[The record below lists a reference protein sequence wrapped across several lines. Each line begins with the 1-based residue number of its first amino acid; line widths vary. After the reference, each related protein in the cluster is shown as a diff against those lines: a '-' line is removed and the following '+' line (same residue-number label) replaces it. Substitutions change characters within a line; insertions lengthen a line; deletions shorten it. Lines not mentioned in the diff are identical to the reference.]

1 MPQKSLRELDLE
13 QLSEGRFKRSFRMER
28 GSVDTDKRT
37 AEMAFSSEEPYERW
51 WGIEILDHGPKSV
64 RLGRL
69 SGGGHPLLVNHDTD
83 RQAGVI
89 DKAWIGDDRKG
100 RSIARFGR
108 SAYAE
113 EIFNDVNDGIRTL
126 VSVGYMIHAIV
137 EETTSKS
144 GEKVQRELT
153 WDEFRSLV
161 ASEAFSRSVDA
172 RRAAGDDPPVY
183 RVMDWE
189 PYENS
194 LVAIPADTTVG
205 IGRNRDDQSSARKQI
220 NKEATVP
227 EEKKPDPAPPDT
239 TGAMNEARAA
249 ETSRVREILAM
260 GDHYG
265 LKDAA
270 NKAVN
275 EGTTVDAFRKLVL
288 EDLQK
293 KAPAKATERNLG
305 LSDQEVQ
312 RFSISRAIRA
322 IVTKDWSGAGFER
335 ECHLATEKRLGEAK
349 HDGVLIPPDVLQR
362 LMFPINRRA
371 LFREDPLAVLA
382 MEREILQR
390 DLTAGT
396 PSAGGN
402 LVQTSN
408 LAGSFIELLRARAK
422 VVQLGA
428 IVLPGLRDSITI
440 PKQTGAAS
448 FFWLA
453 TEATAITESDQ
464 TFGQV
469 ALSPKNGGAYT
480 ELSMQL
486 LKQSNPAA
494 DMIVMSDL
502 GKVAA
507 LAVDLAALNGSG
519 AAGQPLGVMGTSGI
533 GAVTGTSLAWAG
545 VVEFET
551 DVATANAD
559 VEAMAYLTTPAV
571 RGLLK
576 TREKAATTGN
586 FIWGGIVGDNRVNG
600 YRAEVSTQ
608 VPAASM
614 LFGDFSQIVIGE
626 WGALEI
632 SMNPYANFP
641 AGIVGIR
648 AWVTIDV
655 GVRQAG
661 AFSLASSIT

>member
-13 QLSEGRFKRSFRMER
+13 QLNEGRFTRSFRLER
-28 GSVDTDKRT
+28 GSVDTERRT
-37 AEMAFSSEEPYERW
+37 AEMSFSSEEPYERW
-51 WGIEILDHGPKSV
+51 WGIEILDHGPNSV

-69 SGGGHPLLVNHDTD
+69 NGGGHPLLVQHDPD

-89 DKAWIGDDRKG
+89 EKAWIGEDRKG
-100 RSIARFGR
+100 RSVARFGR
-108 SAYAE
+108 SAYAD
-113 EIFNDVNDGIRTL
+113 EIFQDVNDGIRTL
-126 VSVGYMIHAIV
+126 VSVGYIIHAIV
-137 EETTSKS
+137 EESTSKS
-144 GEKVQRELT
+144 GEAIQRQLT
-153 WDEFRSLV
+153 WDEFRALV
-161 ASEAFSRSVDA
+161 TSDEFKRSVDD
-172 RRAAGDDPPVY
+172 RRAQDDDLPVY

-189 PYENS
+189 PLENS
-194 LVAIPADTTVG
+194 LVAVPADATVG
-205 IGRNRDDQSSARKQI
+205 VGRSKGDPQSTRNQI
-220 NKEATVP
+220 KEAIVP
-227 EEKKPDPAPPDT
+227 EDKKPDPAPPDI
-239 TGAMNEARAA
+239 TGATNEARTA
-249 ETSRVREILAM
+249 ETARVREILAM
-260 GDHYG
+260 GDHYS
-265 LKDAA
+265 LREQAA
-270 NKAVN
+270 KAVN
-275 EGTTVDAFRKLVL
+275 EGSSVDAFRKLVL
-288 EDLQK
+288 EDLK
-293 KAPAKATERNLG
+293 AKAPARATERNLG

-322 IVTKDWSGAGFER
+322 LVTKDWKDAGFER
-335 ECHLATEKRLGEAK
+335 DCHQATEKRLGEAK

-362 LMFPINRRA
+362 LMLPINRRA
-371 LFREDPLAVLA
+371 MYREDPMGALAL
-382 MEREILQR
+382 EREILQR
-390 DLTAGT
+390 DLTVGVA
-396 PSAGGN
+396 SAGGN

-408 LAGSFIELLRARAK
+408 LAGSFIELLRARAR

-440 PKQTGAAS
+440 PKQTGAGS

-453 TEATAITESDQ
+453 TEATAITEGNQ

-494 DMIVMSDL
+494 DMIVMTDL
-502 GKVAA
+502 GKVCA

-519 AAGQPLGVMGTSGI
+519 AAGQPLGVIGTSGI
-533 GAVTGTSLAWAG
+533 GAVTGAALAWLG
-545 VVEFET
+545 VVEFES
-551 DVATANAD
+551 DVSTANAD
-559 VEAMAYLTTPAV
+559 VETMAYLTTPAV

-576 TREKAATTGN
+576 AREKAASTGN
-586 FIWGGIVGDNRVNG
+586 FIWGGVLGDNRVNG
-600 YRAEVSTQ
+600 YRGEVSTQ
-608 VPAASM
+608 VPAANM

-648 AWVTIDV
+648 AWVTVDV

-661 AFSLASSIT
+661 AFSLATGIT

>member
-1 MPQKSLRELDLE
+1 MPQKTQRELDLA
-13 QLSEGRFKRSFRMER
+13 QLSAGRFERSFRMER
-28 GSVDTDKRT
+28 GAIDADKRT
-37 AEMAFSSEEPYERW
+37 AELSFSSEEPYERW
-51 WGIEILDHGPKSV
+51 WGIEILDHGPSSV

-69 SGGGHPLLVNHDTD
+69 NGGGHPLLVNHDTD

-89 DKAWIGDDRKG
+89 DKAWIGEDRKG
-100 RSIARFGR
+100 RSVARFGR

-126 VSVGYMIHAIV
+126 VSVGYIIHAIV
-137 EETTSKS
+137 EETTAKS
-144 GEKVQRELT
+144 GEKAQRLLT
-153 WDEFRSLV
+153 WDEFRALV
-161 ASEAFSRSVDA
+161 TSDEFSRSADA
-172 RRAAGDDPPVY
+172 RRTAGDDPPVY

-189 PYENS
+189 PLENS

-205 IGRNRDDQSSARKQI
+205 IGRNRDDIPSPRTPS
-220 NKEATVP
+220 KETAMPP
-227 EEKKPDPAPPDT
+227 EVKDTPPDVSVVQ
-239 TGAMNEARAA
+239 NEARAA
-249 ETSRVREILAM
+249 ETNRVREILAM
-260 GDHYG
+260 GDHYE
-265 LKDAA
+265 LREQAA
-270 NKAVN
+270 TAVN
-275 EGTTVDAFRKLVL
+275 DGTSVDAFRKLVL
-288 EDLQK
+288 EDLKK

-305 LSDQEVQ
+305 LSNQEIQ

-322 IVTKDWSGAGFER
+322 LATKDWKDAGFER
-335 ECHLATEKRLGEAK
+335 DCHLATEKRLGEAK

-362 LMFPINRRA
+362 LMLPINRRA
-371 LFREDPLAVLA
+371 LYREDPLAAIAL
-382 MEREILQR
+382 EREIAQR
-390 DLTAGT
+390 DLTVGVAA
-396 PSAGGN
+396 AGGN

-408 LAGSFIELLRARAK
+408 LAGSFIELLRARAR

-440 PKQTGAAS
+440 PKQTGAGS

-453 TEATAITESDQ
+453 TEATAITEGDQ

-494 DMIVMSDL
+494 DMIVMNDL

-519 AAGQPLGVMGTSGI
+519 ASGQPLGVMGTSGI

-559 VEAMAYLTTPAV
+559 VENMAYLTTPAV

-648 AWVTIDV
+648 AWVTVDV

-661 AFSLASSIT
+661 AFSLATSIT